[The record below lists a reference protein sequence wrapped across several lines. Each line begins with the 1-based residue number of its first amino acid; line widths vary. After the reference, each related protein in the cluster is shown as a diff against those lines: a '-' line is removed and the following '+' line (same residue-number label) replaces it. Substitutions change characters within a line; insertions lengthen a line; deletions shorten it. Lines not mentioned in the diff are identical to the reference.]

1 MLFKILLIPLFD
13 CEQPIGIFRVWRI
26 TSIVTFAKRIADLII
41 KYGLRTPLA
50 FYELKN
56 VRDFTHFSFD
66 FSSGDLF
73 VLFGLELSSQ
83 VLNSLFVKVALH
95 DHFASERVNG

>member
-1 MLFKILLIPLFD
+1 MLFKIFLIPLFNR
-13 CEQPIGIFRVWRI
+13 EQTIRVFRVWRV
-26 TSIVTFAKRIADLII
+26 TCIVTFAKRIANLII

-73 VLFGLELSSQ
+73 VLFGLEFNSQ